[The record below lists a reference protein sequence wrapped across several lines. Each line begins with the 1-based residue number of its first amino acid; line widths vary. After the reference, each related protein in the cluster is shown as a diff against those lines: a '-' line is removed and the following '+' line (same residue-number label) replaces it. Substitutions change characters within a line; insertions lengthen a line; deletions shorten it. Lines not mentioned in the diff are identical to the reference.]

1 MFWVI
6 SLLTGT
12 IDTICGDEVMLTR
25 HIVSFCAELI
35 KGLCLAWSARCSPCV
50 AVLQAGKLSRHA
62 LEMWLALLLARKF
75 FGLYGTSTSA
85 RTVQLQTRQSS
96 TGKRAEVTEQFSVT
110 HCDIE
115 GSNCVR
121 PTL

>member
-1 MFWVI
+1 M
-6 SLLTGT
+6 
-12 IDTICGDEVMLTR
+12 R
-25 HIVSFCAELI
+25 FCAELI

-62 LEMWLALLLARKF
+62 LEMWLALLLVRKF

-96 TGKRAEVTEQFSVT
+96 T
-110 HCDIE
+110 HCDID